1 MYNHHMK
8 TKEIEYKND
17 GQETERFADALRK
30 IVSVPKKDVEA
41 QLEKERIERSKIKA
55 QKRKA

>member
-1 MYNHHMK
+1 MK
-8 TKEIEYKND
+8 IKDVEMKND

-30 IVSVPKKDVEA
+30 IVSVPKVDVEA
-41 QLEKERIERSKIKA
+41 QLEKERLRRAKIKE